1 MSNAVHYSNRIFVSG
16 YQHDYATDLGV
27 IPMFSKLD
35 EVESRYEEVNMALQ
49 RPDIAS
55 NQTQYRALMKELG
68 NLEKIV
74 LVYRDYKKKI
84 ENLKASKELLTAE
97 QDAEMRELIREEVKE
112 LEAVLPDLE
121 QQLKIALIPK
131 DPNDDKNII
140 LEIRAGA
147 GGDEAALFAD
157 EMFRGYMHYATS
169 LGWKVEMISYSEG
182 NAGGAKEIIASVS
195 GDSVYSKLKYESGV
209 HRVQRVP
216 KTEAAGRIH
225 TSTVT
230 VAVIPEVEI
239 NEIKIPMSDVRIETM
254 RSQGSGGQSVNRT
267 ESAVRVVHLP
277 TGIDVKCQEG
287 KSQSS
292 NRERAF
298 QILYAKLQQI
308 EDEKVR
314 KEASDVRLEQIGTGD
329 RSERIRT
336 YNFPQTRITDHRIGL
351 TIHQLDQVMNG
362 SFELLIDPL
371 VANFQAEA
379 LKKQTSA

>member
-1 MSNAVHYSNRIFVSG
+1 
-16 YQHDYATDLGV
+16 
-27 IPMFSKLD
+27 MFSKLD

-74 LVYRDYKKKI
+74 LVYRDYKKKT

-97 QDAEMRELIREEVKE
+97 QDPEMREMIREEVKE
-112 LEAVLPDLE
+112 LEAALPDLE
-121 QQLKIALIPK
+121 TQLKILLIPK

-157 EMFRGYMHYATS
+157 EMFRGYIHYAAS
-169 LGWKVEMISYSEG
+169 QGWKVEMLSFSEG
-182 NAGGAKEIIASVS
+182 NAGGAKEIIASIT
-195 GDSVYSKLKYESGV
+195 GDSVYSKLKFESGV

-239 NEIKIPMSDVRIETM
+239 NEVKIPMSDVRIETM

-277 TGIDVKCQEG
+277 TGLDVKCQEG
-287 KSQSS
+287 KSQSA

-308 EDEKVR
+308 EDERAR
-314 KEASDVRLEQIGTGD
+314 KEASDVRLDQIGTGD

-351 TIHQLDQVMNG
+351 TIHQLDQVMGG

>member
-1 MSNAVHYSNRIFVSG
+1 
-16 YQHDYATDLGV
+16 
-27 IPMFSKLD
+27 
-35 EVESRYEEVNMALQ
+35 
-49 RPDIAS
+49 
-55 NQTQYRALMKELG
+55 
-68 NLEKIV
+68 
-74 LVYRDYKKKI
+74 
-84 ENLKASKELLTAE
+84 
-97 QDAEMRELIREEVKE
+97 
-112 LEAVLPDLE
+112 
-121 QQLKIALIPK
+121 
-131 DPNDDKNII
+131 
-140 LEIRAGA
+140 
-147 GGDEAALFAD
+147 
-157 EMFRGYMHYATS
+157 MFRGYTHYAS
-169 LGWKVEMISYSEG
+169 AQGWKVEVISFSEG
-182 NAGGAKEIIASVS
+182 NVGGAKEIIASVS
-195 GDSVYSKLKYESGV
+195 GDAVFSKLKFESGV

-216 KTEAAGRIH
+216 ATEAAGRIH

-239 NEIKIPMSDVRIETM
+239 KEVNIPMSDVRIETM

-287 KSQSS
+287 KSQHA
-292 NRERAF
+292 NRDRAF

-314 KEASDVRLEQIGTGD
+314 KEASDVRLDQIGTGD

-351 TIHQLDQVMNG
+351 TIHQLDQVMSG
-362 SFELLIDPL
+362 SFGLLIDPL

>member
-1 MSNAVHYSNRIFVSG
+1 
-16 YQHDYATDLGV
+16 
-27 IPMFSKLD
+27 MFSKLA

-68 NLEKIV
+68 SLEKIV
-74 LVYRDYKKKI
+74 VPYRDYKKKT

-97 QDAEMRELIREEVKE
+97 QDPEMRELIREEVKE
-112 LEAVLPDLE
+112 LEASLPELE

-131 DPNDDKNII
+131 DPNDDKNTI

-157 EMFRGYMHYATS
+157 ELFRGYVHYAS
-169 LGWKVEMISYSEG
+169 SQGWKVEMISYSEG
-182 NAGGAKEIIASVS
+182 NAGGAKEIIASVT
-195 GDSVYSKLKYESGV
+195 GDSVFSKLKYESGV

-230 VAVIPEVEI
+230 VAVIPEVEV

-277 TGIDVKCQEG
+277 TGLDVKCQEG
-287 KSQSS
+287 KSQSA

-308 EDEKVR
+308 EDEKAR

-351 TIHQLDQVMNG
+351 TIHQLDQVMGG

-379 LKKQTSA
+379 LKRQTASA

>member
-1 MSNAVHYSNRIFVSG
+1 
-16 YQHDYATDLGV
+16 
-27 IPMFSKLD
+27 MFSKLD

-55 NQTQYRALMKELG
+55 NQKEYQALMKELG
-68 NLEKIV
+68 HLEKIV
-74 LVYRDYKKKI
+74 TVYRDFKKKTV
-84 ENLKASKELLTAE
+84 NLKASKELLTSE
-97 QDAEMRELIREEVKE
+97 QDPEMRELIREEVKE
-112 LEAVLPDLE
+112 LEDALPELE
-121 QQLKIALIPK
+121 TQLKIALIPR

-157 EMFRGYMHYATS
+157 ELFRGYVHYAGS
-169 LGWKVEMISYSEG
+169 QGWKVEMLSFSEG
-182 NAGGAKEIIASVS
+182 NVGGAKEIIAVVS
-195 GDSVYSKLKYESGV
+195 GDSVFSKLKYESGV

-216 KTEAAGRIH
+216 ETEAAGRVH

-230 VAVIPEVEI
+230 VAVIPEVQET
-239 NEIKIPMSDVRIETM
+239 EIKIPMSDVRIETM

-308 EDEKVR
+308 EDDRAR
-314 KEASDVRLEQIGTGD
+314 KEASDARLEQIGTGD

-351 TIHQLDQVMNG
+351 TIHQLDQVMGG

-379 LKKQTSA
+379 LKRQTSA

>member
-1 MSNAVHYSNRIFVSG
+1 
-16 YQHDYATDLGV
+16 
-27 IPMFSKLD
+27 MFSKLD
-35 EVESRYEEVNMALQ
+35 AVESRYEEVNMSLQ

-74 LVYRDYKKKI
+74 VPYRDYKKKT

-97 QDAEMRELIREEVKE
+97 QDPEMREMIREEVKE
-112 LEAVLPDLE
+112 LEAALPLLE
-121 QQLKIALIPK
+121 QELKIALIPK
-131 DPNDDKNII
+131 DPNDDKNTI

-157 EMFRGYMHYATS
+157 EMFRGYVHYAS
-169 LGWKVEMISYSEG
+169 SQGWKVEMISYSEG
-182 NAGGAKEIIASVS
+182 NAGGAKEIIASIT
-195 GDSVYSKLKYESGV
+195 GDSVFSKMKFESGV

-267 ESAVRVVHLP
+267 ESAVRVVHIP

-287 KSQSS
+287 KSQSA

-308 EDEKVR
+308 EDDKAR

-351 TIHQLDQVMNG
+351 TIHQLDQVMSG
-362 SFELLIDPL
+362 SFDLLIDPL

-379 LKKQTSA
+379 LKKQTS

>member
-1 MSNAVHYSNRIFVSG
+1 
-16 YQHDYATDLGV
+16 
-27 IPMFSKLD
+27 MFSKLD

>member
-1 MSNAVHYSNRIFVSG
+1 
-16 YQHDYATDLGV
+16 
-27 IPMFSKLD
+27 MFSKLN

-68 NLEKIV
+68 NLEKVV
-74 LVYRDYKKKI
+74 LVYRDYRKKT

-112 LEAVLPDLE
+112 LEAALPQLE
-121 QQLKIALIPK
+121 EQLKIALIPK

-157 EMFRGYMHYATS
+157 ELFRGYIHYATTQ
-169 LGWKVEMISYSEG
+169 GWKVEMLSYSEG
-182 NAGGAKEIIASVS
+182 NAGGAKEIIASIM
-195 GDSVYSKLKYESGV
+195 GDSVFSKLKYESGV

-230 VAVIPEVEI
+230 VAIIPEVEVT
-239 NEIKIPMSDVRIETM
+239 EIKIPMSDVRIETM

-277 TGIDVKCQEG
+277 TGLDVKCQEG

-308 EDEKVR
+308 EDDKAR

-351 TIHQLDQVMNG
+351 TIHQLDQVMSG

-371 VANFQAEA
+371 IANFQAEA
-379 LKKQTSA
+379 LKRQTSA